1 MFKMFLFFA
10 LLIAVLVF
18 VAWVSDKLGLN
29 SPKPVSIQVL
39 PPSEAD
45 WALLNAS
52 ATYYADLAI
61 ILAKAMQNCAPVAN
75 IVAPKYQD
83 PNPFTASDYDNQ
95 KSISDLLDCIGKIPD
110 TVYDDKGCIVF
121 QFRGKKLNSCGLDAK
136 ALERQLQAEVD
147 ILTRR
152 RNWNAVNVD
161 VSFRPS
167 SITDYDVNMRF
178 KGNVLGIVKKEA
190 AL

>member
-10 LLIAVLVF
+10 MLIAVLVF

-83 PNPFTASDYDNQ
+83 PNLFTASDYDNQ

-136 ALERQLQAEVD
+136 ELERQLQAEVD